1 MYEENEI
8 SLKELIMVLIKEKK
22 LILFLTFGATFIA
35 LIVTLLLPSTFE
47 AQSQLVFTIPKS
59 YESRFGLYE
68 FPSQNVADYLPLL
81 DSMDLKN
88 EVNSE
93 LQIEG
98 FNSSYVYNK
107 DYKYVIVK
115 TQASTPELAKEVNDT
130 LVRSYINRINAQFK
144 LIAID
149 KFINEHQLNIRNLN
163 FKKSK
168 NQSML
173 DEKTAFIEL
182 LKPVYTLQRAVFS
195 DPKTAALYADK
206 FNLDLSSISD
216 NVVLEEFANQKYMQ
230 IDAEIIDLKT
240 SLIDMNESIKFSQI
254 LLDELLLEKK
264 DFESKLKALDYA
276 DDLKDELT
284 VLQGG
289 ISQVST
295 AALPKNK
302 ISPRSSL
309 NVVIGFVL
317 GLMSA
322 VFIAFFKHYWM
333 SEK

>member
-1 MYEENEI
+1 MYDENEI

-22 LILFLTFGATFIA
+22 LILLLTLGITFIA

-59 YESRFGLYE
+59 YESRFGIYE

-81 DSMDLKN
+81 DSVELKN
-88 EVNSE
+88 EVTTK
-93 LQIEG
+93 LQVEG
-98 FNSSYVYNK
+98 FNSSYVFNK
-107 DYKYVIVK
+107 DYKYVSIK
-115 TQASTPELAKEVNDT
+115 TQANSPELAKEVNDT
-130 LVRSYINRINAQFK
+130 LVMSYINRINAQYK

-149 KFINEHQLNIRNLN
+149 KFINEHQLNITNLS
-163 FKKSK
+163 FQKDKA
-168 NQSML
+168 QSMI
-173 DEKTAFIEL
+173 DEKSAFIEL
-182 LKPVYTLQRAVFS
+182 LKPVYTLQKAVFS

-216 NVVLEEFANQKYMQ
+216 NVVLEEFVNEKYLE

-240 SLIDMNESIKFSQI
+240 SLINMNESIKFSQI

-264 DFESKLKALDYA
+264 DFEIKLKALDYA

-284 VLQGG
+284 VFQGG
-289 ISQVST
+289 ISQVSK
-295 AALPKNK
+295 AALPKSK

-309 NVVIGFVL
+309 NVAIGFVL
-317 GLMSA
+317 GLMFS
-322 VFIAFFKHYWM
+322 VFVAFFKHYWL

>member
-1 MYEENEI
+1 MYDENEI

-22 LILFLTFGATFIA
+22 LILLLTLGITFIA
-35 LIVTLLLPSTFE
+35 LVVTLLLPSTFE

-59 YESRFGLYE
+59 YESRFGIYE

-81 DSMDLKN
+81 DSAELKN
-88 EVNSE
+88 EVTTK

-98 FNSSYVYNK
+98 FNSSYVFNK
-107 DYKYVIVK
+107 DYKYVSIK
-115 TQASTPELAKEVNDT
+115 TQANTPELAKEVNDT
-130 LVRSYINRINAQFK
+130 LVMSYINRINAQYK

-149 KFINEHQLNIRNLN
+149 KFINEHQLNITNLS
-163 FKKSK
+163 FQKDKA
-168 NQSML
+168 QSMI
-173 DEKTAFIEL
+173 DEKSAFIEL
-182 LKPVYTLQRAVFS
+182 LKPVYTLQKAVFS

-216 NVVLEEFANQKYMQ
+216 NVVLEEFVNEKYLE

-240 SLIDMNESIKFSQI
+240 SLINMNESVKFSQI

-264 DFESKLKALDYA
+264 DFEAKLKALDYA

-309 NVVIGFVL
+309 NVAIGFVL